1 MWCIG
6 KLTKEYR
13 QRMYRI
19 LDLYN
24 KPLDTK
30 KPVVCMDEKSKQ
42 LIEHKRQPLPMKA
55 DKAQRIDSEYK
66 RNGTRNIFVAV
77 EPKAGIHMTQV
88 TKTRTKK
95 DFALFVKYLLTEVY
109 KGIEK
114 VCLVLDN
121 LNTHFAKSFYE
132 TFSPQEAS
140 ALLNRIEFY
149 YTPKHG
155 SWLNM
160 AEIEIGILDEECI
173 GCRIGSEKKLANI
186 VKLWT
191 VQRNKDKKMINWQFT
206 KRDAYNKLSKHY
218 VSK

>member
-6 KLTKEYR
+6 KLTREYR

-24 KPLDTK
+24 KPLDPK
-30 KPVVCMDEKSKQ
+30 IPVVCMDEKSKQ
-42 LIEHKRQPLPMKA
+42 LIDDVRQPLAMKA
-55 DKAQRIDSEYK
+55 KKVKRIDSEYR

-77 EPKAGIHMTQV
+77 EPKAGVHVAHV

-95 DFALFVKYLLTEVY
+95 DFAHFIRHLLTDVY
-109 KGIEK
+109 KGIGK
-114 VCLVLDN
+114 ICLVLDN
-121 LNTHFAKSFYE
+121 LNTHFARSFFE
-132 TFSPQEAS
+132 TFPQKEAS
-140 ALLNRIEFY
+140 ALLDRIEFY

-173 GCRIGSEKKLANI
+173 GCRIGNETKLKNT
-186 VKLWT
+186 VKLW
-191 VQRNKDKKMINWQFT
+191 VEQRNKDKKKINWQFT
-206 KRDAYNKLSKHY
+206 KRNAYNKLSGHY
-218 VSK
+218 VT